1 MVIVW
6 AVALVVFLVIEAL
19 TVGIT
24 AVWFAAG
31 ALAAFICALVS
42 PGTVWLQCAW
52 FVVVSAASLI
62 ITRPLVRKY
71 VNGRRQPTNAD
82 RVIGHPCKVVETID
96 NVAGSGAVSVD
107 GKVWTAR
114 TVDSSVIPAGEIV
127 MAEAIEGVKLLV
139 RRQEAAATAAK
150 E

>member
-6 AVALVVFLVIEAL
+6 AVALVVFLIIEAV

-24 AVWFAAG
+24 AIWFAVG

-42 PGTVWLQCAW
+42 PGAVWLQCAW

-82 RVIGHPCKVVETID
+82 RVIGCSCRVVETID
-96 NVAGSGAVSVD
+96 NVAGTGAVSVD

-114 TVDSSVIPAGEIV
+114 ALDASVIFSGETV
-127 MAEAIEGVKLLV
+127 TAEAIEGVKLLV
-139 RRQEAAATAAK
+139 RRQEAAVSAAQ

>member
-6 AVALVVFLVIEAL
+6 AAALVIFLVIEAL

-24 AVWFAAG
+24 AIWFAAG

-42 PGTVWLQCAW
+42 PETVWLQCAW
-52 FVVVSAASLI
+52 FVVISAASLV
-62 ITRPLVRKY
+62 ITRPMVKKY

-82 RVIGHPCKVVETID
+82 RVLGQTCKVLQTID
-96 NVAGSGAVSVD
+96 NVAGTGSVSVD

-114 TVDSSVIPAGEIV
+114 AVDASVIYAGELV
-127 MAEAIEGVKLLV
+127 KAEAIEGVKLLV

>member
-6 AVALVVFLVIEAL
+6 AAALVIFLVIEAL

-24 AVWFAAG
+24 AIWFAVG

-42 PGTVWLQCAW
+42 PGAVWLQCAW
-52 FVVVSAASLI
+52 FVVISAASLV
-62 ITRPLVRKY
+62 ITRPLVKKY

-82 RVIGHPCKVVETID
+82 RVLGQTCKVLQTID
-96 NVAGSGAVSVD
+96 NVAGTGSVSVD

-114 TVDSSVIPAGEIV
+114 AVDASVIYAGELV
-127 MAEAIEGVKLLV
+127 KAEAIEGVKLLV

>member
-1 MVIVW
+1 
-6 AVALVVFLVIEAL
+6 VVFLIIEAL

-31 ALAAFICALVS
+31 SLAALICALVS
-42 PGTVWLQCAW
+42 PDAIWLQCAW
-52 FVVVSAASLI
+52 FVVVTASTLV

-82 RVIGHPCKVVETID
+82 RVIGRPCKVVETID
-96 NVAGSGAVSVD
+96 NVAGAGAVSVD

-114 TVDSSVIPAGEIV
+114 SVDASHIYAGEIV
-127 MAEAIEGVKLLV
+127 IAEAIEGVKLLV
-139 RRQEAAATAAK
+139 RRQEAAVSAAK